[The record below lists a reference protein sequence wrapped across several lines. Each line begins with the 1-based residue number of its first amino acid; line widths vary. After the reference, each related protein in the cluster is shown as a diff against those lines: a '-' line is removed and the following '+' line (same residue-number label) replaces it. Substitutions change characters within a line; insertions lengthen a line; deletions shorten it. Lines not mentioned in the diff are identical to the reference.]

1 MLRRVLY
8 IDLGKEDAWV
18 EERQDLFDQWM
29 GGTGVGIKL
38 LMEECPEGVDPLSP
52 KAPIIFCIGPLNGMF
67 PVATKIVATFK
78 SPLTGELGESYAGGR
93 FPLAVRFAGH
103 EAIVIRGAAERPSYI
118 SINNSD
124 VKIKDATS
132 IWGVEAQ
139 TVGMILR
146 EHEPGVGRRSII
158 RIGPAGENLVR
169 YAGVLVDTYRHL
181 GRLGLGAVFGSKK
194 LKAIVISGTEHVEI
208 PDHKRYREIYNR
220 IYATT
225 VQTDVM
231 EKYHDIGTSVNINVL
246 NWLKGLPTKNFQ
258 SSSFP
263 EAENISGEMFA
274 DKYLFR
280 RMSCAGCPIG
290 CIHIA
295 SLKSAFSSHH
305 EFEVRKVSYDY
316 EPIYSLGSNLGVT
329 SAEGIL
335 QLIDACERLGLDV
348 MSAGVVLSWAT
359 EAYER
364 DIITPQETLG
374 VPLQW
379 NDVKGYLKALDFV
392 VKQPNEFYAALARGV
407 DFASAKYGGVDFAMA
422 LGGNEVSGY
431 HTGPASIVGQIVGVR
446 HSHLDNAGYS
456 IDQKAAKKQLS
467 PEQMVDEIIK
477 EDNSRGVFNS
487 LVGCL
492 FARGVY
498 TEENIIDALDAVGIK
513 KTKDDLDELGKR
525 IFDEKYRFKTRE
537 GFDLSKVR
545 VPKRFY
551 ETVSTLGKV
560 DPQTVEDMLSLY
572 RKKRGWI

>member
-1 MLRRVLY
+1 MLRKVLY
-8 IDLGKEDAWV
+8 IDLGKEDSWV

-29 GGTGVGIKL
+29 GGTGVGIRL
-38 LMEECPEGVDPLSP
+38 LMEECPQGVDPLSP
-52 KAPIIFCIGPLNGMF
+52 KAPIIFSIGPLNGIF
-67 PVATKIVATFK
+67 PVATKMVATFK

-93 FPLAVRFAGH
+93 LPLAARFAGH
-103 EAIVIRGAAERPSYI
+103 EAIVIRGTAQRPSYI
-118 SINNSD
+118 SINNAN

-139 TVGMILR
+139 TAGMILR
-146 EHEPGVGRRSII
+146 EHEPGTGRRSII

-169 YAGVLVDTYRHL
+169 YAGVVVDTYRHL

-194 LKAIVISGTEHVEI
+194 LKAMVISGTEHVEI
-208 PDHKRYREIYNR
+208 PDHKRYREVYNR
-220 IYATT
+220 LYSTT

-258 SSSFP
+258 SSNFP
-263 EAENISGEMFA
+263 EAENIGGEMLA

-316 EPIYSLGSNLGVT
+316 EPIYSLGSNLGVST
-329 SAEGIL
+329 AEGLL

-364 DIITPQETLG
+364 DMITPQETLG

-379 NDVKGYLKALDFV
+379 NNVKGYLNALEFI
-392 VKQPNEFYAALARGV
+392 VKPPNEFYTALARGV
-407 DFASAKYGGVDFAMA
+407 DFASAKYGGSDFAMA

-498 TEENIIDALDAVGIK
+498 TSENIIDALGAVGIE
-513 KTKDDLDELGKR
+513 KTKDDLDDLGRK
-525 IFDEKYRFKTRE
+525 IFDEKYKFKIRE
-537 GFDLSKVR
+537 GFDLSRVR
-545 VPKRFY
+545 IPHRFF
-551 ETVSTLGKV
+551 ETVSTLGKI
-560 DPQTVEDMLSLY
+560 DPQTVTEMLQLY
-572 RKKRGWI
+572 RKKRGWL